1 MRCCVPE
8 SKEPMAGRAATADV
22 EVCGAVVVDVELIE
36 VETLVLLVEAEDE
49 EEACA
54 RLADESDA

>member
-1 MRCCVPE
+1 
-8 SKEPMAGRAATADV
+8 
-22 EVCGAVVVDVELIE
+22 VCGAVVVDVELIE

>member
-49 EEACA
+49 EEA
-54 RLADESDA
+54 